1 MITGFNTDV
10 PHGGLV
16 FHVQTEDNG
25 VANPLIESIVY
36 VGGRVVSSKRTSYR
50 HLLDEGKGKPEI
62 ARLMERQH
70 RVMIEAV
77 RRGRYDEIMGIDSSG
92 PPTEEVAVKPGAQ
105 SSKNKPMATKIQRH
119 VGPLPAQK
127 PSPPPAAAVATAPQV
142 APPEVMTQ
150 SKPVAP
156 EVAAPRIEPPPVS
169 EPLPV
174 PVAAHH
180 ETTIA
185 AARPPVTVAPPPSS
199 TPTLDEVILDYLSA
213 EAEQEQLV
221 LTVDTVGELSLGG
234 KVEMSLLATSSKTD
248 RPVGAARVRVDL
260 ISTVTEPI
268 TLVESET
275 DRQGIL
281 DIKLSIPDLP
291 PGTSAIII
299 RASSSIGAAEI
310 KQLF

>member
-36 VGGRVVSSKRTSYR
+36 VGGRVVSSKRSSYR

-62 ARLMERQH
+62 AALMERQH
-70 RVMIEAV
+70 RVMIEAI
-77 RRGRYDEIMGIDSSG
+77 RRGRYDELMGIDNSTG
-92 PPTEEVAVKPGAQ
+92 PATAKVETEGDAEG
-105 SSKNKPMATKIQRH
+105 
-119 VGPLPAQK
+119 GELPAS
-127 PSPPPAAAVATAPQV
+127 SPTAGVQAPAPAP
-142 APPEVMTQ
+142 AP
-150 SKPVAP
+150 
-156 EVAAPRIEPPPVS
+156 VAAPTPSVS
-169 EPLPV
+169 EV
-174 PVAAHH
+174 PPASPASTEVPASAQAAAAHH

-185 AARPPVTVAPPPSS
+185 APPTVTVAPPPSA

-221 LTVDTVGELSLGG
+221 LTVDTVGELALGG
-234 KVEMSLLATSSKTD
+234 RVRMFLAATSSKTE
-248 RPVGAARVRVDL
+248 RPVPGAHVKVDL

-268 TLVESET
+268 TLIEKDT
-275 DRQGIL
+275 DL
-281 DIKLSIPDLP
+281 DGNLDLELSIPDLP
-291 PGTSAIII
+291 SGTSALII
-299 RASSSIGAAEI
+299 RAGSAIGDAEI